1 MNTANAFK
9 KLLKLC
15 GLIVISLL
23 MVFGA
28 FISCGII
35 YIKEKAQ
42 RDAIA
47 QKIKE
52 SNEILMLQSDDSSY
66 KRCFKFDKELYAT
79 GLLHGIIIFHFNN
92 FLYIS
97 GVEKSPSKPHEPRSS
112 TVTIGVFGKYLSKEN
127 YINSITKEDPSKQI
141 KVIGK
146 YKDLRLYTFA
156 NSFYSA
162 ADNNEIFFI
171 EYKADDGQPKNKE
184 ERIHELKLIIDF
196 LETHTIPCQGKS

>member
-92 FLYIS
+92 FYIFQGS
-97 GVEKSPSKPHEPRSS
+97 RNPHQNPMSHGAQRSP
-112 TVTIGVFGKYLSKEN
+112 
-127 YINSITKEDPSKQI
+127 
-141 KVIGK
+141 
-146 YKDLRLYTFA
+146 
-156 NSFYSA
+156 
-162 ADNNEIFFI
+162 
-171 EYKADDGQPKNKE
+171 
-184 ERIHELKLIIDF
+184 
-196 LETHTIPCQGKS
+196 

>member
-15 GLIVISLL
+15 GLIMIALL

-79 GLLHGIIIFHFNN
+79 GLMHGAIIFYFNN
-92 FLYIS
+92 FSYIS
-97 GVEKSPSKPHEPRSS
+97 GTEKSPSKPHGPPNSS
-112 TVTIGVFGKYLSKEN
+112 VTIGIFGKYVSKKN
-127 YINSITKEDPSKQI
+127 YINSYNKQDQN
-141 KVIGK
+141 KQATVIGK
-146 YKDLRLYTFA
+146 YQELLLYEFSNNT
-156 NSFYSA
+156 YSA
-162 ADNNEIFFI
+162 MDKNDIFVI
-171 EYKADDGQPKNKE
+171 EYKADDGRPRNKE
-184 ERIHELKLIIDF
+184 ERIRELKLIVDF
-196 LETHTIPCQGKS
+196 IESHTIPCQGES